1 MKYLFICKS
10 WAREDIK
17 KINKALN
24 EDDWNYIIT
33 NMNII
38 FEKINDDLTKIE
50 LLKEENKN
58 E

>member
-1 MKYLFICKS
+1 MKYLFVCKS
-10 WAREDIK
+10 WTREDIK

-50 LLKEENKN
+50 FIERGK
-58 E
+58 